1 MMDKFIKLFESL
13 GLQVAK
19 LSPDPKNKWFKLESK
34 DATGV
39 DSQQHLDT
47 LQAEAR
53 RCGLY
58 CNYKAVVW
66 SQPDSTGAST
76 QVHKAGIFVAESKYT
91 SSVTV
96 DDVKALFSE

>member
-1 MMDKFIKLFESL
+1 MNNFIKLFESL
-13 GLQVAK
+13 GLQVTK

-34 DATGV
+34 DATGEE
-39 DSQQHLDT
+39 SQKHLDT

-58 CNYKAVVW
+58 CNYSAVVW
-66 SQPDSTGAST
+66 SERDSKGVST
-76 QVHKAGIFVAESKYT
+76 QLHKAGIFVGESKYT